1 MFVNTF
7 IARPILASVCS
18 LVIIL
23 AGVVAIPTMPVA
35 QYPALAP
42 PQISVNAVYTGA
54 NAQEVETAVTTP
66 LEQAIN
72 GVEGM
77 LYMSSSSTNSGF
89 ASINVTFDIT
99 RDQDLAQVDVQNRVS
114 QALGRLPTE
123 VRALGVTVNKQ
134 NTGFVLAAGVFAA
147 KGEYDSL
154 FLSNYIDIYVKDA
167 LKRVPGVADVTIFGE
182 RKYSM
187 RLWLDPL
194 RLAARQITAGDV
206 TSALR
211 EQNIQVAAGAL
222 GQQPAPQGQMYQL
235 SVRVEGRLPEATDF
249 DNIIVKAGA
258 DGSLVRLKD
267 VGHAELGAETYAAE
281 LRFQG
286 QDAVGFGVIQ
296 LPSANALDV
305 SRNVRAELERLKRNF
320 PPGLQYQIALDTT
333 EVVSDS
339 IREVLKTLGEAIILV
354 VIVIFVFLQTWRS
367 TIIPTLTIPVSL
379 IGTFAFIKLMGYSIN
394 TLTLFGIILA
404 TGIVVDDAIVVI
416 ENIERHIQEFRVS
429 ARKAAQDAMG
439 EVLGAV
445 IATALV
451 LIAVFVPVAF
461 FPGTT
466 GRLYAQFA
474 MTMGFAVALSAFNAV
489 TLTPALAALLLDRE
503 HHDKNRVWSLFER
516 GITAGTNGYVSFL
529 KHGLRSRWALVVV
542 FLLLVGLTYWVTA
555 KVPRSFLPEEDQGYF
570 LTQVQA
576 PAGSSLQYTGAIAR
590 KAEQIFASDPD
601 ILSMFSVMGF
611 SFSGAAPNQG
621 IMFIRLKPFEQR
633 EGAEHSVGAVIG
645 RLTPKLMSIPGAI
658 VVSFAPPSIPGLSRF
673 GGFEFQVLDQSG
685 ADINSLAAGAY
696 GVMGAAAQSPKL
708 RGVFTSFTANDPQ
721 LLVSIDRQRAL
732 ASGVSLGEITSAMQT
747 FLGSSYVND
756 FQFNNRAYRVYVQ
769 ADQRF
774 RSSPQDLK
782 QLYARSRNGQMV
794 PLESM
799 VTVRETV
806 SPQVISH
813 FNLFRSATL
822 NGSAGPGVS
831 SGDAL
836 LEMERLA
843 TQVLPAGMSFAW
855 SGISLEETKAGN
867 QSVLIFGLALLL
879 VYLTL
884 AAQYESLVLPFIVLL
899 GVPLAVLGALSAQW
913 IRGLSN
919 DVYCQVGLVMLIGL
933 SAKNAI
939 LIVEFA
945 EQLRH
950 RGLSIV
956 DAAVEAG
963 RIRLRPIL
971 MTSLAFILGVLPLV
985 FATGAGQEARHSVG
999 TAVAGGMFLSTF
1011 LNTIFIPVLYVVI
1024 ETLRERVTGAP
1035 RADGHVEA

>member
-7 IARPILASVCS
+7 ITRPILASVCS

-23 AGVVAIPTMPVA
+23 AGLVAIPTMPVA

-89 ASINVTFDIT
+89 SSINVTFDIS

-123 VRALGVTVNKQ
+123 VRALGITVNKQ
-134 NTGFVLAAGVFAA
+134 NTGFVMAAGVFAEG
-147 KGEYDSL
+147 GEYDSL
-154 FLSNYIDIYVKDA
+154 FLSNYIDVYVKDA
-167 LKRVPGVADVTIFGE
+167 LKRVPGVADVMIFGE

-187 RLWLDPL
+187 RLWLDPQ
-194 RLAARQITAGDV
+194 RLAARQLTAGDV

-222 GQQPAPQGQMYQL
+222 GQSPAPKGQLYQL
-235 SVRVEGRLPEATDF
+235 SVRVEGRLPDAPDF
-249 DNIIVKAGA
+249 DNIILKSGA

-267 VGHAELGAETYAAE
+267 VGYAQLGAETYAAE

-305 SRNVRAELERLKRNF
+305 SRGVREEIQRLSASF
-320 PPGLQYQIALDTT
+320 PPGLRLQIALDTT

-339 IREVLKTLGEAIILV
+339 IREVLKTLAEAIVLV

-367 TIIPTLTIPVSL
+367 TIIPTITIPVSL
-379 IGTFAFIKLMGYSIN
+379 IGAFAFIKLMGFSIN

-416 ENIERHIQEFRVS
+416 ENIERHIQEYRKP
-429 ARKAAQDAMG
+429 ARQAAIDAMR

-451 LIAVFVPVAF
+451 LIAVFVPIAF

-474 MTMGFAVALSAFNAV
+474 ITIAFAVALSAFNAV
-489 TLTPALAALLLDRE
+489 TLTPALSALLLDRE
-503 HHDKNRVWSLFER
+503 SHRKGRFFSLFER
-516 GITAGTNGYVSFL
+516 GITSGTNTYVRFL
-529 KHGLRSRWALVVV
+529 KRGMRSRWALVALFAVS
-542 FLLLVGLTYWVTA
+542 LGLTYWVNA
-555 KVPRSFLPEEDQGYF
+555 RVPRSFLPEEDLGYF
-570 LTQVQA
+570 LTVVQA
-576 PAGSSLQYTGAIAR
+576 PAGSSLEYTGNIAR
-590 KAEQIFASDPD
+590 QAENILKQDRD
-601 ILSMFSVMGF
+601 IMSMFSVMGF

-621 IMFIRLKPFEQR
+621 IMFIRLKPFDER
-633 EGAEHSVGAVIG
+633 KGAGHSAQAVIG
-645 RLTPKLMSIPGAI
+645 RVMPKLMSIPGAV
-658 VVSFAPPSIPGLSRF
+658 VVSIAPASIPGLSRY
-673 GGFEFQVLDQSG
+673 GGFEFQVLDQTG
-685 ADINSLAAGAY
+685 TDIATLTRGAY
-696 GVMGAAAQSPKL
+696 GVMGAAAQSPLL
-708 RGVFTSFTANDPQ
+708 RGVFTSFTSNDPQ

-732 ASGVSLGEITSAMQT
+732 AAGVPLNEITSAMQT

-769 ADQRF
+769 AEPSYRA
-774 RSSPQDLK
+774 SPQDLR
-782 QLYARSRNGQMV
+782 QLYARARTGQMV
-794 PLESM
+794 PLESL
-799 VTVRETV
+799 VTVKETTA
-806 SPQVISH
+806 PQVISH
-813 FNLFRSATL
+813 FNLFRAATL
-822 NGSAGPGVS
+822 NGSPAPGVS
-831 SGDAL
+831 SGIAL
-836 LEMERLA
+836 KEMERVA
-843 TQVLPAGMSFAW
+843 TSALPPGMTYAW

-867 QSVLIFGLALLL
+867 QAALIFGLALLL

-899 GVPLAVLGALSAQW
+899 GVPIAVLGALSAQW
-913 IRGLSN
+913 ARGLAN

-950 RGLSIV
+950 RGMSIV
-956 DAAVEAG
+956 DAAVEAA

-999 TAVAGGMFLSTF
+999 TAVAGGMFVSTF
-1011 LNTIFIPVLYVVI
+1011 LNVIFIPVLYVVI
-1024 ETLRERVTGAP
+1024 ETLRERVAGAP
-1035 RADGHVEA
+1035 PQTGQSHA